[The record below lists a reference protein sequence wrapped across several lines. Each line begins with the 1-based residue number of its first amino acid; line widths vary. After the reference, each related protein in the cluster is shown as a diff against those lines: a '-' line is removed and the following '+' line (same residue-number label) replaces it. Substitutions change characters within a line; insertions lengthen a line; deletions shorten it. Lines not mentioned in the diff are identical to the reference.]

1 MLHFLD
7 QRNQAKM
14 QLMQDPSQ
22 SNVDNLNNVRRE
34 TSIHFAGGDEEYLK
48 AKSECI
54 CLRVDTYINA

>member
-34 TSIHFAGGDEEYLK
+34 TSIHFAGGGMRN
-48 AKSECI
+48 I
-54 CLRVDTYINA
+54 